1 MYNNNTK
8 LKGGEIMYLDKK
20 GIAEKFGI
28 SVSSVNNYMRQG
40 MPYYRIGSKLVRFD
54 PEEVEKWLKERGKE

>member
-1 MYNNNTK
+1 MF
-8 LKGGEIMYLDKK
+8 LKKK
-20 GIAEKFGI
+20 EVAERFGI

-54 PEEVEKWLKERGKE
+54 PEEVEKWLKERGKEWNPLI

>member
-54 PEEVEKWLKERGKE
+54 PEEVEKWLKERVKE

>member
-8 LKGGEIMYLDKK
+8 LKGGEIMYLNKK

>member
-1 MYNNNTK
+1 MF
-8 LKGGEIMYLDKK
+8 LKKK
-20 GIAEKFGI
+20 EVAERFGI

-54 PEEVEKWLKERGKE
+54 PEEGEKWLKERGK